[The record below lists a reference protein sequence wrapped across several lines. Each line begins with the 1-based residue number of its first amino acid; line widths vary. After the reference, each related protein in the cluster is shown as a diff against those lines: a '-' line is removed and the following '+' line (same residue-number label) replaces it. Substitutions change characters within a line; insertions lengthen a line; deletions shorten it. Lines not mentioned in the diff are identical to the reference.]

1 MSMNTIDIDVGGTFT
16 DMVLNYNGKT
26 ILKKTP
32 TTPHDLSAC
41 FLNVIEEAGKE
52 LEMGPEELL
61 PEVGLVRYST
71 TVAMNRLIERK
82 GPRLGLIAT
91 EGHEDAVLIGKGAQW
106 VDGTRVSERR
116 NLAPQKKPEPLIS
129 RELIVGVKER
139 VDSFGQVIRPL
150 DEEDVRQKVRY
161 LVDQGVR
168 GFVVSLL
175 WSPVNP
181 SHERRIKQIIRE
193 EYKEYTL
200 GYMPVVLASDVIG
213 RSGEYQR
220 SMTAILD
227 AYLFRAMQMEL
238 AAMWDRLRDYQYKG
252 PLMMVHNS
260 GGMAEV
266 FKTDAVRTYSAGPVA
281 ALIGSHKLAQG
292 LGYKN
297 VIACDVGGTS
307 FDIGLVV
314 DQSVR
319 NYDFRPILD
328 RWMVGISMLQT
339 MSIGAGGGSI
349 ASVNKMLGNRVEV
362 GPQSAGAYPGPA
374 CYDQGGEEPTVTDAD
389 LVLGYL
395 DEDYYFGGQMLLN
408 KKKAEETIK
417 SKIADPLG
425 VSVEEAAILIRKI
438 VDENMGTAIRK
449 EIHLRGYD
457 PRDFDLF
464 AIGGGGPTH
473 VAGYMGDI
481 PTAVVFPFSPV
492 FSAHGSSVMDVMH
505 IYENSRR
512 FVLMEPG
519 TRKFGTNYDDFNGVV
534 DLLIE
539 RAKKE
544 LAGEGMPVDD
554 AVFRLELDMLYGG
567 QVHRKRSSSP
577 VLHVNSEADM
587 KAVYDEFEQ
596 EFSNAF
602 SPLVCHP
609 DGGVYVESFVLTA
622 SIPTEVPD
630 IPEYPVAGPDPSEAL
645 RTKRP
650 CFWGNGGFEETLVYD
665 YSKLKAGNQIS
676 GPSILETE
684 YTTLVVPPG
693 YICRVDEHLFAR
705 IERA

>member
-1 MSMNTIDIDVGGTFT
+1 MNTIDIDVGGTFT

-26 ILKKTP
+26 IFKKTP

-41 FLNVIEEAGKE
+41 FLNVIEEGGKE
-52 LEMGPEELL
+52 LEMAPEELL
-61 PEVGLVRYST
+61 PDVGLVRYST

-82 GPRLGLIAT
+82 GPRLGLITT
-91 EGHEDAVLIGKGAQW
+91 EGHEDSILIGKGAQW

-116 NLAPQKKPEPLIS
+116 NLAPQNKPEPLIT

-139 VDSFGQVIRPL
+139 VDSFGQVVRPL
-150 DEEDVRQKVRY
+150 DEKDVRQKVRY
-161 LVDQGVR
+161 LVDLGVR

-175 WSPVNP
+175 WSPANP
-181 SHERRIKQIIRE
+181 EHEQRIKQIIRD

-252 PLMMVHNS
+252 PFMMVHNS

-281 ALIGSHKLAQG
+281 ALIGSQKLAQG

-314 DQSVR
+314 GQSVR

-349 ASVNKMLGNRVEV
+349 ASVNKLLGNRVEV
-362 GPQSAGAYPGPA
+362 GPQSAGSYPGPA

-389 LVLGYL
+389 LVLGYI
-395 DEDYYFGGQMLLN
+395 DEDYYFGGKMLLN
-408 KKKAEETIK
+408 KAKAEEVIK
-417 SKIADPLG
+417 VKIADPLG
-425 VSVEEAAILIRKI
+425 VSVEDAAILIRKI
-438 VDENMGTAIRK
+438 VDGNMGTAIRK

-457 PRDFDLF
+457 PKDFVLF

-481 PTAVVFPFSPV
+481 PSAVVFPYSPV
-492 FSAHGSSVMDVMH
+492 FSAHGSSVMDVIH

-512 FVLMEPG
+512 YMLMEPG
-519 TRKFGTNYDDFNGVV
+519 TRNFNTNYEDFNNVV
-534 DLLIE
+534 DSLIE

-544 LAGEGMPVDD
+544 LTGEGMPVDD
-554 AVFRLELDMLYGG
+554 AVFQLELDMLYGG
-567 QVHRKRSSSP
+567 QVHRKRSNSP
-577 VLHVNSEADM
+577 VLGVKSETDM
-587 KAVYDEFEQ
+587 EAIYNEFEQ
-596 EFSNAF
+596 EFSESF

-622 SIPTEVPD
+622 SIPAEEPL
-630 IPEYPVAGPDPSEAL
+630 IPNYPVAGPDPSEAL
-645 RTKRP
+645 KTKRP
-650 CFWGNGGFEETLVYD
+650 CYWGNGGFEESNVYD
-665 YSKLKAGNQIS
+665 LLKLKAGNKIA
-676 GPSILETE
+676 GPSVLESE
-684 YTTLVVPPG
+684 YTTLVVPPDFV
-693 YICRVDEHLFAR
+693 CSVDEHLFVQ

>member
-16 DMVLNYNGKT
+16 DMVLNYNGET

-61 PEVGLVRYST
+61 PEVDLVRYST

-82 GPRLGLIAT
+82 GPRLGLIAS

-150 DEEDVRQKVRY
+150 DEQDVRQKVRY

-181 SHERRIKQIIRE
+181 SHEQRIKQIIRE

-425 VSVEEAAILIRKI
+425 VSVEEAAMLIRKI
-438 VDENMGTAIRK
+438 VDQNMGTAIRK

-457 PRDFDLF
+457 PRDFVLF

-473 VAGYMGDI
+473 VAGYMGDV
-481 PTAVVFPFSPV
+481 PAAVVFPYSPV

-534 DLLIE
+534 DSLIE

-544 LAGEGMPVDD
+544 LAGEGMPVED

-587 KAVYDEFEQ
+587 KAIYDEFEQ
-596 EFSNAF
+596 EFSDAF

-645 RTKRP
+645 RSKRP
-650 CFWGNGGFEETLVYD
+650 CFWGNEGFEETKVYD
-665 YSKLKAGNQIS
+665 FSKLKAGNQIS

-693 YICRVDEHLFAR
+693 FVCKIDEHLFAR

>member
-181 SHERRIKQIIRE
+181 CHERRIKQIIRE

-417 SKIADPLG
+417 SKIAGPLG

-457 PRDFDLF
+457 PRDFVLF

>member
-417 SKIADPLG
+417 SKIAGPLG

-457 PRDFDLF
+457 PRDFVLF

>member
-16 DMVLNYNGKT
+16 DMVLNYNGET

-41 FLNVIEEAGKE
+41 FLNVIEEGGKE

-82 GPRLGLIAT
+82 GPRLGLITT
-91 EGHEDAVLIGKGAQW
+91 EGHEDSILIGKGAQW

-139 VDSFGQVIRPL
+139 VDSFGQIVRPL
-150 DEEDVRQKVRY
+150 DEENVRQQVRH

-175 WSPVNP
+175 WSPANP
-181 SHERRIKQIIRE
+181 AHEQRIKKIIRD

-252 PLMMVHNS
+252 PFMMVHNS

-266 FKTDAVRTYSAGPVA
+266 FKTDAVRTYSAGPVS
-281 ALIGSHKLAQG
+281 ALIGSHRLAEKLG
-292 LGYKN
+292 HNN

-314 DQSVR
+314 GQSVR

-349 ASVNKMLGNRVEV
+349 ASVNKLLGNRVEV
-362 GPQSAGAYPGPA
+362 GPQSAGSYPGPV

-395 DEDYYFGGQMLLN
+395 DQDYYFGGEMLLN
-408 KKKAEETIK
+408 KERAEEVIK
-417 SKIADPLG
+417 EKIADPLG
-425 VSVEEAAILIRKI
+425 VSVAEAALLIRKI

-457 PRDFDLF
+457 PKDFVLF

-481 PTAVVFPFSPV
+481 PTAVVFPYSPV

-512 FVLMEPG
+512 YILMEPA
-519 TRKFGTNYDDFNGVV
+519 TRNFSTNYDDFNSVV
-534 DLLIE
+534 DSLIE

-544 LAGEGMPVDD
+544 LAGEGMPVEE

-577 VLHVNSEADM
+577 VLQVNSEADM
-587 KAVYDEFEQ
+587 KAIYDDFEQ

-622 SIPTEVPD
+622 SIPSEVPE
-630 IPEYPVAGPDPSEAL
+630 IPEYPLSGPDASQAL
-645 RTKRP
+645 RTKRQ
-650 CFWGNGGFEETLVYD
+650 CYWGNSGFEESAVYD
-665 YSKLKAGNQIS
+665 FSKLEAGNEIN
-676 GPSILETE
+676 GPAVLETE
-684 YTTLVVPPG
+684 YTTLVVPPDFV
-693 YICRVDEHLFAR
+693 CRIDEHLFAR

>member
-16 DMVLNYNGKT
+16 DMVLNYNGET

-41 FLNVIEEAGKE
+41 FLNVIEEGGKE

-61 PEVGLVRYST
+61 PEVVLVRYST

-82 GPRLGLIAT
+82 GPRLGLITT
-91 EGHEDAVLIGKGAQW
+91 EGHEDSILIGKGAQW

-116 NLAPQKKPEPLIS
+116 NLAPQKKPEPLIT

-139 VDSFGQVIRPL
+139 VDSFGQVVRPL
-150 DEEDVRQKVRY
+150 DEENVRQQVRH

-175 WSPVNP
+175 WSPANP
-181 SHERRIKQIIRE
+181 AHEHRIKKIIRD

-252 PLMMVHNS
+252 PFMMVHNS

-281 ALIGSHKLAQG
+281 ALIGSHRLAEKLG
-292 LGYKN
+292 HKN

-314 DQSVR
+314 GQSVR

-349 ASVNKMLGNRVEV
+349 ASVNKLLGNRIEV
-362 GPQSAGAYPGPA
+362 GPQSAGSYPGPV

-395 DEDYYFGGQMLLN
+395 DEDYYFGGEMLLN
-408 KKKAEETIK
+408 KERAEEVIK
-417 SKIADPLG
+417 EKIADPLG
-425 VSVEEAAILIRKI
+425 VSVAEAALLIRKI

-457 PRDFDLF
+457 PKDFVLF

-481 PTAVVFPFSPV
+481 PTAVVFPYSPV

-512 FVLMEPG
+512 YVLMEPA
-519 TRKFGTNYDDFNGVV
+519 TRIFSTNYDDFNSVV
-534 DLLIE
+534 DSLIE

-544 LAGEGMPVDD
+544 LAGEGMPVED

-577 VLHVNSEADM
+577 VLQVNSEADM
-587 KAVYDEFEQ
+587 KAIYDDFEQ
-596 EFSNAF
+596 EFSDAF

-622 SIPTEVPD
+622 SIPAEVPE
-630 IPEYPVAGPDPSEAL
+630 IPEYPLSGPDASQAL
-645 RTKRP
+645 RTKRQ
-650 CFWGNGGFEETLVYD
+650 CYWGNSGFEESAVYD
-665 YSKLKAGNQIS
+665 FSKLEAGNEIN
-676 GPSILETE
+676 GPAVLETE
-684 YTTLVVPPG
+684 YTTLVVPPNFV
-693 YICRVDEHLFAR
+693 CRIDEHLFAR

>member
-417 SKIADPLG
+417 SKIAGPLG

-457 PRDFDLF
+457 PRDFVLF

-544 LAGEGMPVDD
+544 LAGEGMSVDD

>member
-16 DMVLNYNGKT
+16 DMVLNYNGQK

-41 FLNVIEEAGKE
+41 FLNVIEEGGKE
-52 LEMGPEELL
+52 LDLEPDKLL
-61 PEVGLVRYST
+61 PDVELVRYST

-82 GPRLGLIAT
+82 GPRLGLITT
-91 EGHEDAVLIGKGAQW
+91 EGHEDSILIGKGAQW

-116 NLAPQKKPEPLIS
+116 NLAPQKKPDPLIS
-129 RELIVGVKER
+129 RELIVGVRER
-139 VDSFGQVIRPL
+139 VDSFGQVVRPL
-150 DEEDVRQKVRY
+150 DEENVRQKVRY

-168 GFVVSLL
+168 GFVISLL
-175 WSPVNP
+175 WSPANP
-181 SHERRIKQIIRE
+181 THEQRIKKIIRE

-314 DQSVR
+314 GQSVR

-349 ASVNKMLGNRVEV
+349 ASVNKLLGNRVEV
-362 GPQSAGAYPGPA
+362 GPQSAGSFPGPV

-395 DEDYYFGGQMLLN
+395 DEEYYFGGEMLLN
-408 KKKAEETIK
+408 KDRAEEVIQK
-417 SKIADPLG
+417 KIADPLG
-425 VSVEEAAILIRKI
+425 VSVAEAALLIRKI

-457 PRDFDLF
+457 PKDFVLF

-481 PTAVVFPFSPV
+481 PTAVVFPYSPV

-512 FVLMEPG
+512 YVLMEPG
-519 TRKFGTNYDDFNGVV
+519 TRNFSTNYDEFNSVV
-534 DLLIE
+534 DSLIGK
-539 RAKKE
+539 AKKE
-544 LAGEGMPVDD
+544 LAGEGMPVED

-567 QVHRKRSSSP
+567 QVHRKRSGSP
-577 VLHVNSEADM
+577 VLHVNSEVDM
-587 KAVYDEFEQ
+587 KAIYDEFEQ
-596 EFSNAF
+596 EFSEAF

-622 SIPTEVPD
+622 SIPAEVPK
-630 IPEYPVAGPDPSEAL
+630 IPEYSVSGPDASQAM
-645 RTKRP
+645 RTKRQ
-650 CFWGNGGFEETLVYD
+650 CYWSNTGFEESNVYD
-665 YSKLKAGNQIS
+665 FSKLKAGNEIS
-676 GPSILETE
+676 GPAILETE
-684 YTTLVVPPG
+684 YTTLVVPPDFV
-693 YICRVDEHLFAR
+693 CRIDEHLFAL

>member
-61 PEVGLVRYST
+61 PEVDLVRYST

-425 VSVEEAAILIRKI
+425 VSVEEAAMLIRKI
-438 VDENMGTAIRK
+438 VDQNMGTAIRK

-457 PRDFDLF
+457 PRDFVLF

-473 VAGYMGDI
+473 VAGYMGDV
-481 PTAVVFPFSPV
+481 PAAVVFPYSPV

-534 DLLIE
+534 DSLIE

-587 KAVYDEFEQ
+587 KAIYDEFEQ
-596 EFSNAF
+596 EFSDAF

-645 RTKRP
+645 RSKRP
-650 CFWGNGGFEETLVYD
+650 CFWGNGGFEETKVYD
-665 YSKLKAGNQIS
+665 FSKLKAGNQIS

-693 YICRVDEHLFAR
+693 FVCKIDEHLFAR

>member
-16 DMVLNYNGKT
+16 DMVLNYNGET

-61 PEVGLVRYST
+61 PEVDLVRYST

-150 DEEDVRQKVRY
+150 DEQDVRQKVRY

-181 SHERRIKQIIRE
+181 SHEQRIKQIIRE

-425 VSVEEAAILIRKI
+425 VSVEEAAMLIRKI
-438 VDENMGTAIRK
+438 VDQNMGTAIRK

-457 PRDFDLF
+457 PRDFVLF

-473 VAGYMGDI
+473 VAGYMGDV
-481 PTAVVFPFSPV
+481 PAAVVFPYSPV

-534 DLLIE
+534 DSLIE

-587 KAVYDEFEQ
+587 KAIYDEFEQ
-596 EFSNAF
+596 EFSDAF

-645 RTKRP
+645 RSKRP
-650 CFWGNGGFEETLVYD
+650 CFWGNGGFEETKVYD
-665 YSKLKAGNQIS
+665 FSKLKAGNQIS

-693 YICRVDEHLFAR
+693 FVCKIDEHLFAR

>member
-1 MSMNTIDIDVGGTFT
+1 MNTIDIDVGGTFT
-16 DMVLNYNGKT
+16 DMVLNYNGET

-41 FLNVIEEAGKE
+41 FLNVIEEGGKE

-82 GPRLGLIAT
+82 GPRLGLITT
-91 EGHEDAVLIGKGAQW
+91 EGHEDSILIGKGAQW

-139 VDSFGQVIRPL
+139 VDSFGQIVRPL
-150 DEEDVRQKVRY
+150 DEENVRQQVRH

-175 WSPVNP
+175 WSPANP
-181 SHERRIKQIIRE
+181 AHEQRIKKIIRD

-252 PLMMVHNS
+252 PFMMVHNS

-281 ALIGSHKLAQG
+281 ALIGSHRLAEKLG
-292 LGYKN
+292 HNN

-314 DQSVR
+314 GQSVR

-349 ASVNKMLGNRVEV
+349 ASVNKLLGNRVEV
-362 GPQSAGAYPGPA
+362 GPQSAGSYPGPV

-395 DEDYYFGGQMLLN
+395 DQDYYFGGEMLLN
-408 KKKAEETIK
+408 KERAEEVIK
-417 SKIADPLG
+417 EKIADPLG
-425 VSVEEAAILIRKI
+425 VSVAEAALLIRKI

-457 PRDFDLF
+457 PKDFVLF

-481 PTAVVFPFSPV
+481 PTAVVFPYSPV

-512 FVLMEPG
+512 YILMEPA
-519 TRKFGTNYDDFNGVV
+519 TRNFSTNYDDFNSVV
-534 DLLIE
+534 DSLIE

-544 LAGEGMPVDD
+544 LAGEGMPVEE

-577 VLHVNSEADM
+577 VLQVNSEADM
-587 KAVYDEFEQ
+587 KAIYDDFEQ
-596 EFSNAF
+596 EFSAAF

-622 SIPTEVPD
+622 SIPSEVPE
-630 IPEYPVAGPDPSEAL
+630 IPEYPLSGPDASQAL
-645 RTKRP
+645 RTKRQ
-650 CFWGNGGFEETLVYD
+650 CYWGNSGFEESAVYD
-665 YSKLKAGNQIS
+665 FSKLEAGNEIN
-676 GPSILETE
+676 GPAVLETE
-684 YTTLVVPPG
+684 YTTLVVPPDFV
-693 YICRVDEHLFAR
+693 CRIDEHLFAR

>member
-16 DMVLNYNGKT
+16 DMVLNYNGQK

-41 FLNVIEEAGKE
+41 FLNVIEEGGKE
-52 LEMGPEELL
+52 LDLEPDKLL
-61 PEVGLVRYST
+61 PDVELVRYST

-82 GPRLGLIAT
+82 GPRLGLITT
-91 EGHEDAVLIGKGAQW
+91 EGHEDSILIGKGAQW

-116 NLAPQKKPEPLIS
+116 NLAPQKKPDPLIS
-129 RELIVGVKER
+129 RELIVGVRER
-139 VDSFGQVIRPL
+139 VDSFGQVVRPL
-150 DEEDVRQKVRY
+150 DEENVRQKVRY

-168 GFVVSLL
+168 GFVISLL
-175 WSPVNP
+175 WSPANP
-181 SHERRIKQIIRE
+181 THEQRIKKIIRE

-314 DQSVR
+314 GQSVR

-328 RWMVGISMLQT
+328 RWMGGISMLQT

-349 ASVNKMLGNRVEV
+349 ASVNKLLGNRVEV
-362 GPQSAGAYPGPA
+362 GPQSAGSFPGPV

-395 DEDYYFGGQMLLN
+395 DEEYYFGGEMLLN
-408 KKKAEETIK
+408 KDRAEEVIQK
-417 SKIADPLG
+417 KIADPLG
-425 VSVEEAAILIRKI
+425 VSVAEAALLIRKI

-457 PRDFDLF
+457 PKDFVLF

-481 PTAVVFPFSPV
+481 PTAVVFPYSPV

-512 FVLMEPG
+512 YVLMEPG
-519 TRKFGTNYDDFNGVV
+519 TRNFSTNYDEFNSVV
-534 DLLIE
+534 DSLIGK
-539 RAKKE
+539 AKKE
-544 LAGEGMPVDD
+544 LAGEGMPVED

-567 QVHRKRSSSP
+567 QVHRKRSGSP
-577 VLHVNSEADM
+577 VLHVNSEVDM
-587 KAVYDEFEQ
+587 KAIYDEFEQ
-596 EFSNAF
+596 EFSEAF

-622 SIPTEVPD
+622 SIPAEVPK
-630 IPEYPVAGPDPSEAL
+630 IPEYSVSGPDASQAM
-645 RTKRP
+645 RTKRQ
-650 CFWGNGGFEETLVYD
+650 CYWSNTGFEESNVYD
-665 YSKLKAGNQIS
+665 FSKLKAGNEIS
-676 GPSILETE
+676 GPAILETE
-684 YTTLVVPPG
+684 YTTLVVPPDFV
-693 YICRVDEHLFAR
+693 CRIDEHLFAL